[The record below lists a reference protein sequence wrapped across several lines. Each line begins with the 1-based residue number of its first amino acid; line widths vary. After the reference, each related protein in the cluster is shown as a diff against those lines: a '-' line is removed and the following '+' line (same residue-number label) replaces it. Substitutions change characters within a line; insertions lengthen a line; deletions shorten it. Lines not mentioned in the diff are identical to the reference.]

1 MGQQAVI
8 RGSYDTQSTSDF
20 RLLSPTLLNEE
31 IFFGDVPHSDVGH
44 SKMESLFK
52 IHSPLGQGL

>member
-20 RLLSPTLLNEE
+20 RLLSPTLLNED
-31 IFFGDVPHSDVGH
+31 ISFGDVPHIAVGH
-44 SKMESLFK
+44 SKIE
-52 IHSPLGQGL
+52 

>member
-31 IFFGDVPHSDVGH
+31 ISFGDVPHSDVGH
-44 SKMESLFK
+44 SKIE
-52 IHSPLGQGL
+52 